1 MLAVVYQRKVHPGLL
16 LDGRG
21 HGVQTTVAGGCA
33 GGRAAAAGDRHLG
46 GDAAVLV
53 LDEVR
58 LGHIQRRGVVEI
70 ALFKNGEDLLHA
82 QLTMLMIADFLDA
95 VAEILPHFGRRV
107 VAVVLLQQEA
117 DAALAALGV
126 DADNIGIVGTADVMR
141 VDGNIRAGPF
151 MEMLFLAP
159 GHALGN
165 GVLMAAAERRKDKGA
180 GVGGAL
186 IHMHPGNALIHLAD
200 GRHIAEIKVR
210 VYAVAVHIHGQ
221 RDGVHIAGALAVA
234 EKAALDALGTGQH
247 GQLSIRH
254 AAAAVIVRMGGQ
266 NDTVAVFQV
275 LGAPLNLVGV
285 DVRHAHLD
293 RDGQVDDHRAV
304 GRGLHDVENGVADL
318 NRVVRLGAGKAF
330 GAVLKQEV
338 TLVLLAQLLD
348 ELGTIDGDLFDLL
361 LRLFEHLLA
370 LGNAGGVVEVDDG
383 PRCALDGL
391 EGLADDMV
399 AALGQHLHRHILR
412 DTVAVNE
419 GAQELILGLAGRRE
433 TDLDLLEADFD
444 EHIVK
449 LKLFLKAHRYDQALV
464 AVAQIHAAPRRG
476 FLDVVLL
483 RPLVDMAGLDRRRII
498 PYTVLCCVHHN

>member
-1 MLAVVYQRKVHPGLL
+1 M
-16 LDGRG
+16 
-21 HGVQTTVAGGCA
+21 
-33 GGRAAAAGDRHLG
+33 
-46 GDAAVLV
+46 
-53 LDEVR
+53 
-58 LGHIQRRGVVEI
+58 
-70 ALFKNGEDLLHA
+70 DL
-82 QLTMLMIADFLDA
+82 
-95 VAEILPHFGRRV
+95 
-107 VAVVLLQQEA
+107 
-117 DAALAALGV
+117 
-126 DADNIGIVGTADVMR
+126 
-141 VDGNIRAGPF
+141 
-151 MEMLFLAP
+151 LFLAP
-159 GHALGN
+159 CHALGD

-221 RDGVHIAGALAVA
+221 RDGVHIAGALTVA

-254 AAAAVIVRMGGQ
+254 TAAAIIVRMGGQ

-275 LGAPLNLVGV
+275 LGAPLDLVGV
-285 DVRHAHLD
+285 DVGHAHLD

-304 GRGLHDVENGVADL
+304 GRGLHDIQHGVADL
-318 NRVVRLGAGKAF
+318 NRVVRLSTGKAF

-338 TLVLLAQLLD
+338 ALIFLAELLD
-348 ELGTIDGDLFDLL
+348 KLCAVHGDLLDLL

-399 AALGQHLHRHILR
+399 AALGQYLHRHILR

-419 GAQELILGLAGRRE
+419 SSQELILGLAGRRE
-433 TDLDLLEADFD
+433 ADLDLLKADFD

-449 LKLFLKAHRYDQALV
+449 LKLFLQTHRHDQALV

-483 RPLVDMAGLDRRRII
+483 RPLVDIAGLDRRRII